1 MKDLTRP
8 PHWLL
13 PLSVAVAPFV
23 VTHLALWLSIQAGHV
38 PTCLPYLE
46 GCTSISRA
54 ARHGLANTLFQAV
67 MLPVALLHA
76 LNWWQARRW
85 LGACH
90 PDPRAGATLLPLGLA
105 ASLALATYA
114 LALGTEGD
122 FYRWMRRFGIIF
134 YFGCS
139 YLAQLVATQRMSQLS
154 ALRLPPGMRAIG
166 MALLLIGLAST
177 AISNGIDDKV
187 LKYGLENL
195 LEWHVA
201 LLMTLWFALQAW
213 VYRRLQGS
221 DPQ

>member
-1 MKDLTRP
+1 MKDDRPP

-13 PLSVAVAPFV
+13 PLSVAVLPLL

-38 PTCLPYLE
+38 PACLPYLE

-76 LNWWQARRW
+76 LNWWQTRRW
-85 LGACH
+85 LGASH
-90 PDPRAGATLLPLGLA
+90 RNPRAGASLLPLGLI
-105 ASLALATYA
+105 ASLALAVYA

-139 YLAQLVATQRMSQLS
+139 YLAQLVATQRMSQLGVVI
-154 ALRLPPGMRAIG
+154 LPPGMRAIG
-166 MALLLIGLAST
+166 LALLLIGLAST
-177 AISNGIDDKV
+177 AISNGIDDAL
-187 LKYGLENL
+187 LKDGLENL

-213 VYRRLQGS
+213 VYRGLRGR
-221 DPQ
+221 